1 LLGHCRS
8 IDVEDV
14 VASVEELVRQGVSE
28 EGRQVV
34 MCGSHGGFIAAHLIG
49 QHLTLFNAASLC
61 NPVISAGE
69 TPTPNSLMS
78 PTPAPSQTNA
88 HSIPYDA
95 PSHNPNHNV
104 PHNHTLYTASPIA
117 HVHNVTAP
125 VLIFIGEDDLRVC
138 PGQGVGFYY
147 TTKGGKRDWIVEMSF
162 FPGETHSI
170 EGAEAA
176 RVSWEATRD
185 WFKAFAEGG

>member
-34 MCGSHGGFIAAHLIG
+34 MCGSHGGFIAAHLVG

-69 TPTPNSLMS
+69 TPTPNSLI
-78 PTPAPSQTNA
+78 
-88 HSIPYDA
+88 IPYNA

-138 PGQGVGFYY
+138 PGQGVGFIIRLREENA
-147 TTKGGKRDWIVEMSF
+147 KDWIVEMSF

-170 EGAEAA
+170 EGVEAA